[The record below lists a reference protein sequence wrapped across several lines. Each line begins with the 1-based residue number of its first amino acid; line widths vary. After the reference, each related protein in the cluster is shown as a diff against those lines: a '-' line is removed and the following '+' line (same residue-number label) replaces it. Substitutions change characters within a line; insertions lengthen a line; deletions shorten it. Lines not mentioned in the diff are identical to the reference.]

1 MVGLGH
7 FDARQVYDLPITLVW
22 VVGFA
27 LFNARQVFDLPIS
40 LALISAVCDRAF
52 KRMSLTISI
61 DHPCLYITAVAKDR
75 LSVFRTDAIKSFT
88 CAAIDEARIS
98 CGFLLFAY
106 VLMPDHVHLLT
117 DSPCKPSKVLQFIKG
132 IASRRVLGYLKENK
146 YETSLRKLQHEEWKR
161 NHRYSLWQHDSD
173 VFTVTSES
181 MFMQKVN
188 YINLNPVRAELV
200 ERAIDYRWSSA
211 RFWNKCRTEGEPLHV
226 DIDKIV
232 WRRS

>member
-1 MVGLGH
+1 MVWLCH
-7 FDARQVYDLPITLVW
+7 FD
-22 VVGFA
+22 
-27 LFNARQVFDLPIS
+27 ARQVFDLPITS
-40 LALISAVCDRAF
+40 PNLRGLRPCIG
-52 KRMSLTISI
+52 RMSLTTSI
-61 DHPCLYITAVAKDR
+61 DHPCLYITSVGKNR
-75 LSVFRTDAIKSFT
+75 LPVFRTDAIASVT
-88 CAAIDEARIS
+88 CAAIHEARIS

-132 IASRRVLGYLKENK
+132 IVSRRVLGYLKENK
-146 YETSLRKLQHEEWKR
+146 YETSLRKLQHEDWKR

-173 VFTVTSES
+173 VFSVTSES

-200 ERAIDYRWSSA
+200 EQAIDYRWSSA
-211 RFWNKCRTEGEPLHV
+211 RFWSKCPSEDEPSHV
-226 DIDKIV
+226 DVDKIV